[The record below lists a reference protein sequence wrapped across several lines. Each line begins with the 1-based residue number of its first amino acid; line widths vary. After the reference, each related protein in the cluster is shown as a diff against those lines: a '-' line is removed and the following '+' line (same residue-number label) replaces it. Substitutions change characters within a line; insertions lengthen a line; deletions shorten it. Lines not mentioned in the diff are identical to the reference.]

1 MKKYNVLIYGM
12 TYNYGGVESVIMNY
26 YRNMNKDK
34 LHFDFMCVNDQMAY
48 EDEVKANNSIVY
60 KIGSKAKNFIEYKK
74 NIKKF
79 FKDNSKEY
87 DAIWF
92 NVCTLVNIDA
102 LKLAKKY
109 GIATRIVHSHNS
121 NMDYGFVKNSIH
133 KFNKLRLRNYANV
146 YWACSDVAAEYLFGD
161 NKNYKVINNAINVDE
176 FCYCANLR
184 KNVRDTLHINDST
197 LVIGN
202 VGRFDEQKN
211 HKFLIDIFNEIYKEN
226 NDSMLMLVGTGPLE
240 DEIKNK
246 VKELGIENN
255 ILFLGKRNDVNS
267 LYQAMDV
274 FCLPSLYEGLP
285 VVGIE
290 AQASGLLCFFS
301 DTITNKLKI
310 IETSKFE
317 SIEERPQKWCK
328 SITKALVDFVRK
340 NVKEEIIEN
349 GYDIK
354 KEASSLEKVFE
365 EIIIDGRKKQ

>member
-1 MKKYNVLIYGM
+1 MDKYNILIYGM

-26 YRNMNKDK
+26 YRNIDK
-34 LHFDFMCVNDQMAY
+34 EKIHFDFMCVNDQMAY
-48 EDEVKANNSIVY
+48 EEDVQNSNSVVY
-60 KIGSKAKNFIEYKK
+60 KIGSKAKNPIKYKK

-79 FKDNSKEY
+79 FKENSKRY

-109 GIATRIVHSHNS
+109 GIATRIIHSHNS
-121 NMDYGFVKNSIH
+121 NMDYGFVKNFIH
-133 KFNKLRLRNYANV
+133 KFNKLRLKKYANV

-176 FCYCANLR
+176 FCYNADLR
-184 KNVRDTLHINDST
+184 KKVRATFNINDST
-197 LVIGN
+197 LVVGN

-211 HKFLIDIFNEIYKEN
+211 HKFLINIFNEIYKEN
-226 NDSMLMLVGTGPLE
+226 KDSMLMLVGTGPLE
-240 DEIKNK
+240 NEVRDK

-317 SIEERPQKWCK
+317 SIEEHPQKWSE
-328 SITKALVDFVRK
+328 SITKALVGFERK
-340 NVKEEIIEN
+340 NVKEEIKEN

-354 KEASSLEKVFE
+354 EEANSLEKVLE